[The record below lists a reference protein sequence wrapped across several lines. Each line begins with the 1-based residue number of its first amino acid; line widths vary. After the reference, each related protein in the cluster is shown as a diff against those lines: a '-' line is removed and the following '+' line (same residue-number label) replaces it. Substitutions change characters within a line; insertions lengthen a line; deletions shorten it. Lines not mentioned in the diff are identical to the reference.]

1 MWWALTVMGLWGN
14 IIKSKYMNKL
24 PLELWLCREKFN
36 CSSSYLIWCSLLIG
50 LSYITPDISGQ
61 VGRGNCIYIG
71 IDPMVGIAQ
80 PLLSNSL
87 LDWLLGKNF
96 VILKDIYVQN
106 DQLSP
111 HWISSSGLGLS
122 GTWDTEWNAYVDYLY
137 NASISLN
144 SDRDEIFYGLSG
156 RLT

>member
-1 MWWALTVMGLWGN
+1 
-14 IIKSKYMNKL
+14 
-24 PLELWLCREKFN
+24 
-36 CSSSYLIWCSLLIG
+36 
-50 LSYITPDISGQ
+50 
-61 VGRGNCIYIG
+61 
-71 IDPMVGIAQ
+71 MVGIAQ

-137 NASISLN
+137 NIVWEVTVKTGVVNANLAYLHILKSVEEPVVLWWHCALWKSNLPGEIKYLCWLSI
-144 SDRDEIFYGLSG
+144 
-156 RLT
+156 